1 MIMSLIRIEVDENDY
16 HYAGRGHNAH
26 IGSRAIR
33 ARANNHVGSVAIRWA
48 GYAGARADRARRLQV
63 ADQRDRRTPTKA
75 IRTPSVPRSQSGEA
89 YPLPLQDL

>member
-33 ARANNHVGSVAIRWA
+33 ARANNHVGSVGMWLC
-48 GYAGARADRARRLQV
+48 GYAGARVYVPRRPQV
-63 ADQRDRRTPTKA
+63 ADQRDRRTPAKA

-89 YPLPLQDL
+89 DPLPR